1 MRSEKAWY
9 WLTAGVLALGLNGA
23 YQDGQLGWVHSLVDR
38 TAGAVTRASERGMHF
53 VTVAE
58 IMLGRMPG
66 ASDRTEVA
74 VRRDQN
80 KIVCERVAKAQ
91 RQIAMAQVRN
101 QLAEAK
107 LAAKMNFVQMKMDQV
122 RMRTIDHGVQFQD
135 CPGFSKVVVDLQSMP
150 KIDLSD
156 LPDIAIPDFPDVDL
170 QVQHRGNGPI

>member
-38 TAGAVTRASERGMHF
+38 TAGAVERASDRGMHY
-53 VTVAE
+53 VTMAE
-58 IMLGRMPG
+58 IMLGRMPE

-74 VRRDQN
+74 LQKVQN

-91 RQIAMAQVRN
+91 RQIATAQVRK

-107 LAAKMNFVQMKMDQV
+107 LQAKMNLVQMRMDQV
-122 RMRTIDHGVQFQD
+122 RMRTIDQATQFQD
-135 CPGFSKVVVDLQSMP
+135 CPGFSKAIVSLRAMP
-150 KIDLSD
+150 KIDLSN
-156 LPDIAIPDFPDVDL
+156 LPDAAIPDLSDVDL
-170 QVQHRGNGPI
+170 ELQHHGNGPI